1 MGLLS
6 RGKLIKGNCLGAIL
20 QGGFQWGA
28 VVQGEIVPERIF
40 IGGICL
46 GGRQLSWGKCPVTQF
61 KK

>member
-46 GGRQLSWGKCPVTQF
+46 GGEAVVLGEMSGYPV
-61 KK
+61 